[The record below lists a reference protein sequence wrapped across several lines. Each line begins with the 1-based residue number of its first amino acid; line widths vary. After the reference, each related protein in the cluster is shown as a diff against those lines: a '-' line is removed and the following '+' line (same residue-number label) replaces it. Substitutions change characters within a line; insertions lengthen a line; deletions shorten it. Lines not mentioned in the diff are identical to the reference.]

1 MGGNPFRRFCA
12 CPLEK
17 APEILYNF
25 LPVNFPE
32 QRSSGDSCGFRFRK
46 DSVGD
51 ISF

>member
-1 MGGNPFRRFCA
+1 MGGNIFRRFFA

-17 APEILYNF
+17 APEILENF

-32 QRSSGDSCGFRFRK
+32 QRSSGDSCGFRFKK

-51 ISF
+51 INF

>member
-1 MGGNPFRRFCA
+1 VQRIVAQVLQENN
-12 CPLEK
+12 L
-17 APEILYNF
+17 PEGLFNF

-51 ISF
+51 INF